1 MRPCLILAALAALI
15 GSAACAQ
22 PAGPQ
27 PAGDPAAGENL
38 FYDRCAICHVAIG
51 GGQGPSLGGLYGR
64 KAGSVAGFSYSDA
77 LKASGLSW
85 TGPALD
91 RFLTNPGAAVPGT
104 AMPIQVP
111 DARQRAD
118 LISYFAAH
126 R

>member
-1 MRPCLILAALAALI
+1 MRRGLILTILAASI
-15 GSAACAQ
+15 GSAALA
-22 PAGPQ
+22 Q
-27 PAGDPAAGENL
+27 PAGDPANGENL
-38 FYDRCAICHVAIG
+38 FYDRCAICHVATG
-51 GGQGPSLGGLYGR
+51 GGQGPSLDGLYGR
-64 KAGSVAGFSYSDA
+64 KAASVAGFSYSEA
-77 LKASGLSW
+77 LKASGLTW

-111 DARQRAD
+111 DAKQRAD

>member
-1 MRPCLILAALAALI
+1 MRPGLILATITALI
-15 GSAACAQ
+15 GSAALAQ
-22 PAGPQ
+22 PTGGQ

-38 FYDRCAICHVAIG
+38 FYDRCAICHVATG
-51 GGQGPSLGGLYGR
+51 GGQGPSLDGLYER
-64 KAGSVAGFSYSDA
+64 KAGSVAGFSYSEA
-77 LKASGLSW
+77 LKASDLTW

-111 DARQRAD
+111 DAKQRAD
-118 LISYFAAH
+118 LISYFATH